1 MCEERAFFGRRSSLS
16 VGRVGG
22 NKHGDFLMT
31 STIKFA
37 LLAALGTAL
46 LAGPVAA
53 KTYQQPQA
61 KHLNVNSAAAYG
73 KHARAS
79 DGRVYLLENNGARNT
94 NAAESFQDQFN
105 IDY

>member
-73 KHARAS
+73 KHARAP
-79 DGRVYLLENNGARNT
+79 VHLLENNGARNT